1 MPVVTGV
8 LGPTTGIVSVSVAAT
23 DVIAIMLG
31 AAPVLPDTAS
41 VPDLVLTTTT
51 PMVVVVA

>member
-8 LGPTTGIVSVSVAAT
+8 LGPITGIVSVSVAAT

-31 AAPVLPDTAS
+31 VALVLPDTAS
-41 VPDLVLTTTT
+41 VPDLALRITI
-51 PMVVVVA
+51 PMVVVA